1 MNKFRHGSVLTTLF
15 LALVLV
21 APLAVP
27 VLAGGNNN
35 PNKLH
40 GAPTYLL
47 NMLGKKSDWNGDPA
61 YDSDRRTMFVPENV
75 TEFLELNP
83 AFSDPDG
90 DGEDGVNIWVDKGA
104 EFAVTDPNAFDDG
117 HCNLTVGPGYY
128 RVYCVALGKPGA
140 EAKLKGWI
148 YNETA
153 SEYLLFVGDVKVKK
167 GGQPVW
173 MNGTDMF
180 FVSEAEATAMLA
192 GLGLGWSNVTDDI
205 SFVTDEGVWIFDFL
219 AWLAEHDG
227 TLSEYLYLWK
237 LVSGCKHI
245 QVRFYEM

>member
-21 APLAVP
+21 APFAVP
-27 VLAGGNNN
+27 VLAGNNN

-40 GAPTYLL
+40 GAQTYLL

-61 YDSDRRTMFVPENV
+61 YDSNRRTMFFPENV

-117 HCNLTVGPGYY
+117 HCNQQSSLLLTRTRLTMVIATSLL
-128 RVYCVALGKPGA
+128 VLGIIGCT
-140 EAKLKGWI
+140 L
-148 YNETA
+148 
-153 SEYLLFVGDVKVKK
+153 
-167 GGQPVW
+167 
-173 MNGTDMF
+173 
-180 FVSEAEATAMLA
+180 
-192 GLGLGWSNVTDDI
+192 
-205 SFVTDEGVWIFDFL
+205 
-219 AWLAEHDG
+219 WL
-227 TLSEYLYLWK
+227 
-237 LVSGCKHI
+237 
-245 QVRFYEM
+245 